1 MPDTSLASPSA
12 IKPILTSVIPSVVHV
27 KEQPRR
33 RQLAHNNPKRKQRD
47 GQIEIEKAHG
57 LRDKVL
63 SAIVIVIFLFTLVV
77 SALLY
82 ATFGD
87 KIGAASVALAITQG
101 IIHSPSTYAAYA
113 IAIVVPL
120 FLFVNAIAA
129 SLLVWIELIG
139 HIRKFL
145 NRS

>member
-1 MPDTSLASPSA
+1 M
-12 IKPILTSVIPSVVHV
+12 
-27 KEQPRR
+27 
-33 RQLAHNNPKRKQRD
+33 AHNNPKRMQRD
-47 GQIEIEKAHG
+47 GQIEIEKAHI

-113 IAIVVPL
+113 IATVVPL

-145 NRS
+145 NRLEQPDL

>member
-1 MPDTSLASPSA
+1 M
-12 IKPILTSVIPSVVHV
+12 
-27 KEQPRR
+27 
-33 RQLAHNNPKRKQRD
+33 AHNNPKRKQRD
-47 GQIEIEKAHG
+47 GQIDAEKAHI
-57 LRDKVL
+57 LRDKAL
-63 SAIVIVIFLFTLVV
+63 SAIVIVIFLFTLIV

-113 IAIVVPL
+113 IATFVPF
-120 FLFVNAIAA
+120 FLFVNATAA
-129 SLLVWIELIG
+129 SALVWIELIG

-145 NRS
+145 NRLEQLSL